1 VQIAKMTLTYPSAVA
16 VDGAT
21 VFYSY
26 QPQAGSGTQGIYTWN
41 PSNTGPAIF
50 ESYAD
55 LGGDRT
61 LGLLLRT
68 TPTKLLMSDK
78 TDIWFVDRAT
88 KSAKQLLFDNP
99 TTRLITEVRPA
110 RPRTTDG
117 PVVVTID
124 DPILVTGRDY
134 YVNLAQ
140 PSATPVDLGAKAT
153 ALANASTCGNAAVYN
168 GVGVMYQQRYIYE
181 GNGGLFAVD
190 VSATGAVSNLVR
202 LTDVPFS
209 YPDVTEA
216 GDLFAGTVYNVS
228 KWDYYRIGKL

>member
-1 VQIAKMTLTYPSAVA
+1 T
-16 VDGAT
+16 
-21 VFYSY
+21 
-26 QPQAGSGTQGIYTWN
+26 GSETQGIYTWSPPN
-41 PSNTGPAIF
+41 PAALF
-50 ESYAD
+50 EAYSD

-61 LGLLLRT
+61 LRLLLRV
-68 TPTKLLMSDK
+68 TPTKLLLSDK
-78 TDIWFVDRAT
+78 TDIWFVDRTA
-88 KSAKQLLFDNP
+88 KGAKQLLFDNP

-117 PVVVTID
+117 PVIVSID

-140 PSATPVDLGAKAT
+140 PTAAPKDLGVATT
-153 ALANASTCGNAAVYN
+153 ALANASACGNAAVYN
-168 GVGVMYQQRYIYE
+168 GVGVMYQQRYVYE

-202 LTDVPFS
+202 LTDMPFS
-209 YPDVTEA
+209 YPDVTES